1 MTNNLKS
8 AVEYIPYKE
17 VVKKKALEYY
27 QSNKEAISQKR
38 KDKYKQ
44 LPPEDK
50 KKLQENNKQWF
61 NNLSREKQLE
71 FRIKARKYHKNRYDN
86 MLVKQLIIC
95 IKIKVVCYEGF
106 SQTQKLHLNTKND
119 AKFYI
124 I

>member
-27 QSNKEAISQKR
+27 YANKEAISQKR

-50 KKLQENNKQWF
+50 KK
-61 NNLSREKQLE
+61 
-71 FRIKARKYHKNRYDN
+71 
-86 MLVKQLIIC
+86 
-95 IKIKVVCYEGF
+95 
-106 SQTQKLHLNTKND
+106 
-119 AKFYI
+119 
-124 I
+124 